1 MASVR
6 SRSLDQPLVPGVFNI
21 HFNIIQVCMVFKE
34 KLIKK
39 YGYDVIFKDLIEDL
53 RGLEVGM
60 TINYPTERIVQMG
73 LLAYSADNLE
83 AHSLGKRK
91 LIIMKTT
98 KKYVIR
104 WIFML
109 LLLKRHLSVL
119 PLHAFRSSFTHP

>member
-1 MASVR
+1 
-6 SRSLDQPLVPGVFNI
+6 
-21 HFNIIQVCMVFKE
+21 MVFKE